1 MLEALVFGLIASGAL
16 VIGGT
21 VGAFWHAHE
30 RLTGVFLAFASGALV
45 SALCFELFPQAVDL
59 AGTWWAGG
67 GLVAGA
73 ATFVV
78 INTLLDKYVA
88 HPHGDA
94 EAGQREVVQEA
105 SASRGVGFALLAAVT
120 LDGVPENAALGI
132 SLVEE
137 ASFVLLLAIFA
148 SNLPESLVGAIEMR
162 KGGRSAL
169 FAIGIWASAGVALTL
184 AVVLGWAVADGLE
197 PRTLALLLAFA
208 GGAVLASLADTL
220 MPEAFVKGR
229 PVNAF
234 ATVAGFFLSF
244 VLAH

>member
-1 MLEALVFGLIASGAL
+1 VLEALVFGLIASSAL

-21 VGAFWHAHE
+21 VGAFWHAPT
-30 RLTGVFLAFASGALV
+30 RLTGVFLAFASGALI
-45 SALCFELFPQAVDL
+45 SALCFELFPQAVDMGGR
-59 AGTWWAGG
+59 AWAGG
-67 GLVAGA
+67 GLLAGA
-73 ATFVV
+73 ATFVAV
-78 INTLLDKYVA
+78 NTLLDKFVA
-88 HPHGDA
+88 HPHGDP

-120 LDGVPENAALGI
+120 LDGLPENAALGI

-162 KGGRSAL
+162 KGGRSPL
-169 FAIGIWASAGVALTL
+169 FAIGIWSAAAVVLAL
-184 AVVLGWAVADGLE
+184 AVVVGWGVAGGLGNETVAV
-197 PRTLALLLAFA
+197 LLAFA

-234 ATVAGFFLSF
+234 ATVAGFFVSF